1 MSIGFLKKIP
11 EHFLSLF
18 GTFTFSVQNESDV
31 PFRPERATVLFYT
44 ADGRIDDRLQMTYDE
59 MRTFMDSDD
68 LTRAGTPLYLY
79 FGAELRD
86 PPQTSAKCVLRGT
99 DANGHELTFYGYAV
113 FTDKNA

>member
-1 MSIGFLKKIP
+1 MKKIP

-86 PPQTSAKCVLRGT
+86 PPQTSAECVLRGT